1 LPVGVLLKAFKKTKL
16 IYDTHELET
25 ERAGLTGFKQK
36 LSKLLEKSLFGYIDS
51 TIVVSNSINKWYRD
65 AYRNDKIYS
74 VRNIPDLRGKNG
86 FTKQSLLKERFC
98 IRNDELL
105 YIYQGLL
112 SRGRGIEILLE
123 VFSDSQITAHVV
135 FMGYGNYEAKI
146 REYSGKHKNIHFI
159 EAVPPDEIIKYSS
172 SADIGICLIENIGL
186 SYYYCLPNKVFEYTL
201 AGIPVIV
208 SNFPDLSEYIQNI
221 NGGWK
226 INPNTNE
233 LKELISTLS
242 YVDVNNMKLKLLG
255 IEKKIG
261 WEFEEE
267 ELKKAYL

>member
-1 LPVGVLLKAFKKTKL
+1 
-16 IYDTHELET
+16 
-25 ERAGLTGFKQK
+25 
-36 LSKLLEKSLFGYIDS
+36 
-51 TIVVSNSINKWYRD
+51 
-65 AYRNDKIYS
+65 
-74 VRNIPDLRGKNG
+74 
-86 FTKQSLLKERFC
+86 
-98 IRNDELL
+98 
-105 YIYQGLL
+105 
-112 SRGRGIEILLE
+112 
-123 VFSDSQITAHVV
+123 
-135 FMGYGNYEAKI
+135 MGYGNYEAKI